1 MWVKG
6 ADAGEKWPVVG
17 ADSRPLLAAG
27 PPQRQ
32 RAVVILY
39 AMRSLMLW
47 LCVLLMAAPRSVLAH
62 SPHAILDSSAL
73 IAGELARQHFENGI
87 RLFENG
93 LFEAARVEF
102 EASFKH
108 SGEPDMLWNLSVT
121 AERLGQHGDALDFA
135 LRFQDA
141 KGSKLNA
148 AESDETQ
155 KRINRLREL
164 AAIPAKR
171 AHRNRAIAISLITF
185 GGLAIV
191 GAVGCGVG
199 ALSVKQKLE
208 SGSFFQSEYNAI
220 VGSGQ
225 ALNGATIGLGIVGAL
240 SVGGGV
246 ALLLLGG
253 QSQKRLARVDGMGL
267 ARDP

>member
-1 MWVKG
+1 
-6 ADAGEKWPVVG
+6 
-17 ADSRPLLAAG
+17 
-27 PPQRQ
+27 
-32 RAVVILY
+32 
-39 AMRSLMLW
+39 MRSLMLC

-62 SPHAILDSSAL
+62 APDAILDSSAL
-73 IAGELARQHFENGI
+73 IAGELARQHFQNGV

-93 LFEAARVEF
+93 LFDAARVEF
-102 EASFKH
+102 EASYKH
-108 SGEPDMLWNLSVT
+108 SEEPDLLWNLSLT
-121 AERLGQHGDALDFA
+121 AERLGKYVDALEYA
-135 LRFQDA
+135 RRFQ
-141 KGSKLNA
+141 S
-148 AESDETQ
+148 
-155 KRINRLREL
+155 
-164 AAIPAKR
+164 AKR
-171 AHRNRAIAISLITF
+171 TTLSAADSAEVQAKIEHLQDLVATPARRTPRNRAIAISLITL

-246 ALLLLGG
+246 ALLVLGG

>member
-1 MWVKG
+1 
-6 ADAGEKWPVVG
+6 
-17 ADSRPLLAAG
+17 
-27 PPQRQ
+27 
-32 RAVVILY
+32 
-39 AMRSLMLW
+39 MRSLMLW
-47 LCVLLMAAPRSVLAH
+47 LCVLLLAAPRSVLAH
-62 SPHAILDSSAL
+62 SPDALLDSSAL

-102 EASFKH
+102 EASYKH
-108 SGEPDMLWNLSVT
+108 SGEPDLLWNLSVT
-121 AERLGQHGDALDFA
+121 AERLGKYGDALDFA
-135 LRFQDA
+135 LRFQEA
-141 KGSKLNA
+141 KRLKLTT

-171 AHRNRAIAISLITF
+171 VQRNRAIAISLITL

-199 ALSVKQKLE
+199 ALAVKQKLE
-208 SGSFFQSEYNAI
+208 SGSFFQAEYNAI
-220 VGSGQ
+220 VSTGQ
-225 ALNGATIGLGIVGAL
+225 ALNGATIALGVVGAL

-246 ALLLLGG
+246 ALLVLGG